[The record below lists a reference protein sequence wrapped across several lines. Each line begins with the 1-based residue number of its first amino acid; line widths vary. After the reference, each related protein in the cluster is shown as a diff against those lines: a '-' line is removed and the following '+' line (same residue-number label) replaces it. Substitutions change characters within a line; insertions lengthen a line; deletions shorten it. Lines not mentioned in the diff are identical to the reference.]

1 MGMQNG
7 RGLISRID
15 KRAALL
21 AAATIAIQSATYWL
35 AQFIIETAGLALH
48 SPETWLDAH
57 IPFLPVFLVPYV
69 GCFAHWVITFYI
81 VYKTKDG
88 FARLFT
94 AAVTGYVIA
103 TAIFIIW
110 PTTITRPAEQAA
122 GIWGFIYGIICATD
136 APLNLFPSVH
146 CFVSF
151 LCMIST
157 VKNSG
162 IPHWYAWLSAVMFA
176 LVCMAT
182 VFVKQHFII
191 DVAGGTA
198 LGALCWA
205 AAAKGKPRECAAH
218 VYEAL
223 NLHK

>member
-1 MGMQNG
+1 MGVGNV
-7 RGLISRID
+7 RGLIGRID

-21 AAATIAIQSATYWL
+21 AAATIAIQCITYWL
-35 AQFIIETAGLALH
+35 AQFIIKTAGLALH

-57 IPFLPVFLVPYV
+57 IPFLPAFLVPYV

-94 AAVTGYVIA
+94 AAVMGYVIA
-103 TAIFIIW
+103 FAIFLIW
-110 PTTITRPAEQAA
+110 PTTITRPLEQAA
-122 GIWGFIYGIICATD
+122 GVWGFIYGIICATD

-151 LCMIST
+151 LCMAST
-157 VKNSG
+157 VKNSSVPRRYG
-162 IPHWYAWLSAVMFA
+162 MLSAVMFA

-198 LGALCWA
+198 LGALMWA
-205 AAAKGKPRECAAH
+205 MAARGKPHELAAH
-218 VYEAL
+218 MYEAL

>member
-1 MGMQNG
+1 MGVQNG

-21 AAATIAIQSATYWL
+21 AAATIAIQCATYWL

-69 GCFAHWVITFYI
+69 GCFAHWVITFYV

-110 PTTITRPAEQAA
+110 PTTISRPAEQAT
-122 GIWGFIYGIICATD
+122 GVWGFIYE
-136 APLNLFPSVH
+136 
-146 CFVSF
+146 
-151 LCMIST
+151 
-157 VKNSG
+157 
-162 IPHWYAWLSAVMFA
+162 LSAQRMLRSICSPA
-176 LVCMAT
+176 CIA
-182 VFVKQHFII
+182 
-191 DVAGGTA
+191 
-198 LGALCWA
+198 
-205 AAAKGKPRECAAH
+205 
-218 VYEAL
+218 
-223 NLHK
+223 

>member
-1 MGMQNG
+1 MGVQNG

-21 AAATIAIQSATYWL
+21 AAATIAIQCATYWL
-35 AQFIIETAGLALH
+35 AQFIIETAGLTLH
-48 SPETWLDAH
+48 SPETWLDAR

-69 GCFAHWVITFYI
+69 GCFAHWVITFYV

-94 AAVTGYVIA
+94 AGVMGYLIA
-103 TAIFIIW
+103 FAIFLIW

-151 LCMIST
+151 LCMIYREKLWHT
-157 VKNSG
+157 PLVRLAQRGNVRACVHGNGVREAAFYNRCCGRNGARRALLGSG
-162 IPHWYAWLSAVMFA
+162 
-176 LVCMAT
+176 
-182 VFVKQHFII
+182 
-191 DVAGGTA
+191 G
-198 LGALCWA
+198 
-205 AAAKGKPRECAAH
+205 KGKTARMCRACVRSVKFA
-218 VYEAL
+218 
-223 NLHK
+223 

>member
-1 MGMQNG
+1 MQNG

-21 AAATIAIQSATYWL
+21 AAATIAIQCATYWL
-35 AQFIIETAGLALH
+35 AQLIIKTAGLALH

-69 GCFAHWVITFYI
+69 GCFAHWMITFYI

-94 AAVTGYVIA
+94 AAVMGYVIA
-103 TAIFIIW
+103 TAIFLIW
-110 PTTITRPAEQAA
+110 PHHDFPPRGA
-122 GIWGFIYGIICATD
+122 GGWHMGIHIRN
-136 APLNLFPSVH
+136 NLRNGCSAQSVPQRALLRFVSVH
-146 CFVSF
+146 DIYREKLWHTPLVR
-151 LCMIST
+151 
-157 VKNSG
+157 
-162 IPHWYAWLSAVMFA
+162 WLSAVMFA

-205 AAAKGKPRECAAH
+205 AAAKGKPRECAAR